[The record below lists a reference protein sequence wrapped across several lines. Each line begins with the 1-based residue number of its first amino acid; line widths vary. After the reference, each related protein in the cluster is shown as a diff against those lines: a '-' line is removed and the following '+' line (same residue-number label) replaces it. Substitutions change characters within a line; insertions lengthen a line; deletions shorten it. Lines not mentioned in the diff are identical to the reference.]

1 MMITDKESDDLSLA
15 ELHKT
20 VVLVR
25 YSASYYASGGLS
37 AHLQG
42 LNAALGSTLNLTTYQ
57 IYLDPS
63 ETLRLVIIH
72 AREQAECVHGHPEAF
87 KGKTVRLRIASELID
102 KLRFLKEKNA
112 SALMR
117 PIRSIIRVLC
127 SPRNRW
133 LARCVPWIH
142 AKIKLNDRVVDSI
155 RDIIGEV
162 KSHYPDK
169 HIVYIDHCPYQPL
182 VHARLKVA
190 TEAGAIS
197 AVVYHGGFEQADH
210 RLMLEIAKRYRFGAV
225 TLTGC
230 PSPLRE
236 LIVDPKDEALALLQN
251 GIDLMLFDPA
261 KVDHGRFRSRIG
273 VNPGCRILLV
283 PARITYQKGIHDLID
298 ALALLPSNILSQLMV
313 VFAGQTNSHNY
324 RRWLENKIKSHH
336 ALRAV
341 SFLFIGNLDQVAL
354 RESYRDSDLV
364 VLPSYTEG
372 VPRVLIE
379 AQAMGTPCVA
389 TDVGGTRDT
398 VAEKGCVRLVKA
410 KDVAAMAKAIEEVLN
425 TPDLCIGNL
434 EHTRQFL
441 ATKYGLGVL
450 ALRHGRFYRKLCG
463 EGNGRIDSELTSP

>member
-1 MMITDKESDDLSLA
+1 MIIDKESDDLSLA
-15 ELHKT
+15 ELYKT

-25 YSASYYASGGLS
+25 YSASYYGSGGVD
-37 AHLQG
+37 AYLQG
-42 LNAALGSTLNLTTYQ
+42 LNTALESTLNLTTYHV
-57 IYLDPS
+57 YLDARGI
-63 ETLRLVIIH
+63 LRLCIINPLGQTDF
-72 AREQAECVHGHPEAF
+72 AHGHSEAF
-87 KGKTVRLRIASELID
+87 KEKTVCLRIASDLIE
-102 KLRFLKEKNA
+102 KLRFQIEKNA
-112 SALMR
+112 PALMR

-127 SPRNRW
+127 FTRNRW
-133 LARCVPWIH
+133 FARYVPWIH

-162 KSHYPDK
+162 KFHYPDK
-169 HIVYIDHCPYQPL
+169 HILYIDHRPYQPL
-182 VHARLKVA
+182 AHARLKVA

-197 AVVYHGGFEQADH
+197 AVLYHGGFEQADH
-210 RLMLEIAKRYRFGAV
+210 RLLIETAKQSRFGAV

-230 PSPLRE
+230 PLPLWE
-236 LIVDPKDEALALLQN
+236 LIDPKGEELALLQD
-251 GIDLMLFDPA
+251 GIDLIFFDPV

-273 VNPGCRILLV
+273 VNAGCRILLV

-324 RRWLENKIKSHH
+324 RSWLENKIKSHH

-379 AQAMGTPCVA
+379 AQAMGTPCLA

-425 TPDLCIGNL
+425 TPDLCIGEL

-441 ATKYGLGVL
+441 ATKYDLEVL
-450 ALRHGRFYRKLCG
+450 ALRHGRFYRTLCG
-463 EGNGRIDSELTSP
+463 EVNGRMGSELTDS

>member
-1 MMITDKESDDLSLA
+1 MITDKESDDLSLA

-25 YSASYYASGGLS
+25 YSASYYASSGLS

-42 LNAALGSTLNLTTYQ
+42 LNAVLGSTLNLTTYQ

-133 LARCVPWIH
+133 LARRVPGIR

-197 AVVYHGGFEQADH
+197 AVVYHGGFEQVDH
-210 RLMLEIAKRYRFGAV
+210 RLLIETAKQYRFGAV

-230 PSPLRE
+230 PLPLRE
-236 LIVDPKDEALALLQN
+236 LIDPKGEGLALLQD
-251 GIDLMLFDPA
+251 GIDLMFFDPA

-273 VNPGCRILLV
+273 VNAGCRILLV

-298 ALALLPSNILSQLMV
+298 ALALLPSSVLSQLMV
-313 VFAGQTNSHNY
+313 VFAGQTNNQSY
-324 RRWLENKIKSHH
+324 RRWLEKKIKSHH
-336 ALRAV
+336 ALRTM
-341 SFLFIGNLDQVAL
+341 SFLFIGNLDQVSL

-410 KDVAAMAKAIEEVLN
+410 KDVASMAKAIEDVLN
-425 TPDLCIGNL
+425 APGLCIGDL

-441 ATKYGLGVL
+441 ATKYDFGVL
-450 ALRHGRFYRKLCG
+450 ALRHGRFYRTLCG
-463 EGNGRIDSELTSP
+463 EVDGRMGSELTSP

>member
-1 MMITDKESDDLSLA
+1 MITDKESDDLSLA

-169 HIVYIDHCPYQPL
+169 HIVYIDHRPYQPL
-182 VHARLKVA
+182 AHARLKVA

-210 RLMLEIAKRYRFGAV
+210 RLLIETAKQYRFGAV

-236 LIVDPKDEALALLQN
+236 LIDPKGEELALLQD
-251 GIDLMLFDPA
+251 GIDLMFFDPA

-273 VNPGCRILLV
+273 VNDGYRILLV

-298 ALALLPSNILSQLMV
+298 ALALLPSSILSQLMV
-313 VFAGQTNSHNY
+313 VFAGQTNSQNY

-450 ALRHGRFYRKLCG
+450 ALRHGRFYRELCG
-463 EGNGRIDSELTSP
+463 EGDGRMGS